1 MSERVEE
8 VDARFKITLG
18 EANAI
23 CREMRLWHQGEEL
36 LRVANER
43 LAHRPAEPSPRITR
57 EHYDTAYQRA
67 VDASVRGEATVK
79 DALYRELG
87 VAGSAP
93 RALPTREELVDRYS
107 QFAAGR
113 PGAECQVAADW
124 AIGIIHEHASPADD
138 GVLLESLDLAR
149 RQRDE
154 AERERDWAQSAMRQA
169 IAVLSLKDADA
180 DPKCD
185 DAWWLVEGC
194 KGVADALKD
203 LHAHIAVV
211 ERERDALRQEL
222 AEVTGQAEQVDGD
235 LALLRRERDEAR
247 AQLACE
253 RDRVRVTAGKLERAD
268 DYIES
273 LEEHR
278 EGLHTKIESL
288 EARLCEERDRA
299 GSASKDA
306 CALDGQLAV
315 MRGRVAELEA
325 QLAARPEPVVIDE
338 ALAERVCEEL
348 LRRHGSYGTKEGVL
362 AALRSVLGEKVSV
375 AAPRTDDQ
383 RAYELL
389 SDECGVLINECRDH
403 RAELDKLR
411 AELQAAQEERDR
423 HEGANILNR
432 NALRLL
438 REQHEALRA
447 ALDVHISAMEED
459 GTPISDRLEYERG
472 FGAACRS
479 YGKRLRALLK
489 PATPEAPPMPADTD
503 RISWVNASP
512 ADALRPNDR
521 HAQRPASEMPRPA
534 SLAPL
539 TARVERQEAALRC
552 FLTACGKNGPHD
564 AANEALSMLDAGK
577 QEVG

>member
-1 MSERVEE
+1 MSERSDEREE
-8 VDARFKITLG
+8 LARALRDANWVGRGCG
-18 EANAI
+18 EAPMPWSQCSQDTKNGYLAAAGVAI
-23 CREMRLWHQGEEL
+23 ARCARVPAEVWDVIDHMRETPIGRAFAESLEAALKSAE
-36 LRVANER
+36 
-43 LAHRPAEPSPRITR
+43 RPAEPSPRITR
-57 EHYDTAYQRA
+57 EHYDAAYQRA

-79 DALYRELG
+79 EALCRELG
-87 VAGSAP
+87 VGEPAP
-93 RALPTREELVDRYS
+93 RALPTRDQLSAEVVSLLQRHGASSGLFPHAVVDRLT
-107 QFAAGR
+107 ALLR
-113 PGAECQVAADW
+113 
-124 AIGIIHEHASPADD
+124 EHPSPADEALRAQLRSAKAASD
-138 GVLLESLDLAR
+138 ELEAML
-149 RQRDE
+149 E
-154 AERERDWAQSAMRQA
+154 TAERERDWAQSAMRQA
-169 IAVLSLKDADA
+169 IAVLDLKDADA

-222 AEVTGQAEQVDGD
+222 AEVTGQAEQVEGD

-247 AQLACE
+247 AQLEEANAAND
-253 RDRVRVTAGKLERAD
+253 RDFALVQ
-268 DYIES
+268 
-273 LEEHR
+273 EECR
-278 EGLHTKIESL
+278 EL
-288 EARLCEERDRA
+288 R
-299 GSASKDA
+299 SK
-306 CALDGQLAV
+306 
-315 MRGRVAELEA
+315 
-325 QLAARPEPVVIDE
+325 LAARPEPVVIDE

-447 ALDVHISAMEED
+447 LVAVHDSDKDLPGSINMVWYGNRVHD
-459 GTPISDRLEYERG
+459 G
-472 FGAACRS
+472 A
-479 YGKRLRALLK
+479 RALLK

-539 TARVERQEAALRC
+539 TARVERLEAALRH
-552 FLTACGKNGPHD
+552 FLSCRGWWREGAD
-564 AANEALSMLDAGK
+564 EALAMLDAGK